1 MPLSQQY
8 TKINRALNFV
18 PLCLCGNI
26 FKQHQV
32 MKMIFLLLSLI
43 LVTNISNAQE
53 KDAKAIINNVL
64 TKFNKVKTYEADA
77 VIDVRFSFL
86 KVLPQ
91 HAHFYFKQPDIFKV
105 KSTGI
110 ALLPK
115 QNLDNI
121 YSLLAKKESYDA
133 FITGTEK
140 LGTYNT
146 AIVNILPNTDTTDL
160 VLAKV
165 WVDEQEN
172 LVRKVQLTTR
182 TNGTILI
189 EYEHKTYAQYALPDK
204 VTFTVDVKKF
214 KIPKMIA
221 ADINS
226 PVKKA
231 TNTKEEKKGRIIITI
246 KNYKI
251 N

>member
-1 MPLSQQY
+1 MKKSSPSCPSPKGEGSPLRY
-8 TKINRALNFV
+8 LFGVIVLFAF
-18 PLCLCGNI
+18 I
-26 FKQHQV
+26 F
-32 MKMIFLLLSLI
+32 ISC
-43 LVTNISNAQE
+43 ISNAQE
-53 KDAKAIINNVL
+53 KDAKAIITNVL

-91 HAHFYFKQPDIFKV
+91 HAHLYFKQPDIFKV

-121 YSLLAKKESYDA
+121 YLLLAKKESYDA
-133 FITGTEK
+133 FISGTEK
-140 LGTYNT
+140 IGLFNT
-146 AIVNILPNTDTTDL
+146 TIVNILPNTDTTDL

-189 EYEHKTYAQYALPDK
+189 EYELKNYAQYALPDK

-226 PVKKA
+226 PVKTP

-251 N
+251 NQ